1 VYRDS
6 ALLYVMDTNNLKKVL
21 LKKCVEEAFDY
32 ANSGPNEVNWY
43 ETNMKKE
50 FKDVCDAVR
59 ENQEDGDN
67 YQLIQL
73 KTGVGG
79 AAARAYAAVCKL
91 LDGKTYYENQD
102 ENNDGEH
109 NRRGRFYLLSEMV
122 EPVFCPLIY
131 HMIRDPKQI
140 MTTKTDFD
148 KIHEQF
154 VIHKLYEHQEE
165 SCDAIDEDIISSVE
179 CEVNRDISDMKY
191 EIVQEVYEELPAYQ
205 KVIYNFEHLVDE
217 EMEEEGEVIF
227 SETFTDKYGNE
238 CKGEIVKVKHRCQC
252 EYEKIL
258 TPIELREK
266 IIGKKR
272 KHK

>member
-1 VYRDS
+1 MLV
-6 ALLYVMDTNNLKKVL
+6 DTNNLKKVL
-21 LKKCVEEAFDY
+21 LKKCVEEAFNY
-32 ANSGPNEVNWY
+32 AKSGPMDGQEHWY

-59 ENQEDGDN
+59 ENQDDDDN

-102 ENNDGEH
+102 EFTEGEH
-109 NRRGRFYLLSEMV
+109 NRRGRFYLLSDMV

-140 MTTKTDFD
+140 MTTKSDFD
-148 KIHEQF
+148 KIEEQF
-154 VIHKLYEHQEE
+154 VLHKLYDHQEE
-165 SCDAIDEDIISSVE
+165 SCDATDEDIISSVE
-179 CEVNRDISDMKY
+179 YEVRCEISDMKY
-191 EIVQEVYEELPAYQ
+191 EIVQETYEELPFQIQ
-205 KVIYNFEHLVDE
+205 KVMYNFEHLK
-217 EMEEEGEVIF
+217 EEEEEEEIIF
-227 SETFTDKYGNE
+227 SETFTDKDGNE
-238 CKGEIVKVKHRCQC
+238 CKGEIVKVKHRY

-258 TPIELREK
+258 TPIELREN

-272 KHK
+272 KKN

>member
-1 VYRDS
+1 MLV
-6 ALLYVMDTNNLKKVL
+6 DTNNLKKVL

-32 ANSGPNEVNWY
+32 ANSGPGESHWY
-43 ETNMKKE
+43 EKNMKKE

-59 ENQEDGDN
+59 ENQHDGDN

-102 ENNDGEH
+102 ENNEGEH
-109 NRRGRFYLLSEMV
+109 NRRGRFYLLSDMV

-131 HMIRDPKQI
+131 HMIREPKQI
-140 MTTKTDFD
+140 MTTKSDFD
-148 KIHEQF
+148 KIEEQF
-154 VIHKLYEHQEE
+154 VLHKLYDHQEE
-165 SCDAIDEDIISSVE
+165 SCDATDEDIISSVE
-179 CEVNRDISDMKY
+179 CEVRCEISDMKY
-191 EIVQEVYEELPAYQ
+191 EIVQEAYEELPFQIQ
-205 KVIYNFEHLVDE
+205 KVMYNFEHLK
-217 EMEEEGEVIF
+217 EEEEEEEIIF

-238 CKGEIVKVKHRCQC
+238 CKGEILKVKHRC

-258 TPIELREK
+258 TPIELREN